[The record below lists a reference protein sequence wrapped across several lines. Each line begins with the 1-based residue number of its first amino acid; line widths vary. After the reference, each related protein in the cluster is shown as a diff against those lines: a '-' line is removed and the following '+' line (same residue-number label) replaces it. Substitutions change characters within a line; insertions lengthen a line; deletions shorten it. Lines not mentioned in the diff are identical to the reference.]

1 MAMIII
7 GNVQVYTESRRFVRG
22 CVLTEGDRI
31 LGVTAGEHAEDFA
44 TEHYCSGDEIID
56 GEGGYL
62 LPGMIDLHFHGCM
75 GDDFS
80 DGNMEALRN
89 IARYER
95 SIGVTAISPATMTL
109 PVEELKRVLSV
120 AAQFRRDQADVK
132 RRLAEKSDATISP
145 EELDLANGA
154 DLVGVNME
162 GPFISPVKRGA
173 QDEHNIIPR
182 SSEVFGEFQ
191 KAAEGLVRFIAI
203 APEEESDESIE
214 QFIAHVRRI
223 DPSISISLA
232 HTNSDYEHAMRA
244 FNAGADH
251 AVHLF
256 NAMPPFLHRAP
267 GVIGAIADSPQ
278 VMAEIICDNVHVQP
292 AAVRGA
298 FRMLGHDRMI
308 LISDS
313 MRATGMPDG
322 QYTLGGLDVI
332 KKGKHATTVRDGA
345 LAGSVTSLPDCVRTV
360 VREMDIPLETA
371 IACATINPARSLGID
386 REYGSISAG
395 KKADMVIWNKDLEL
409 QAVIKD
415 GRHIAG

>member
-1 MAMIII
+1 MIII
-7 GNVQVYTESRRFVRG
+7 SNVLVYTQAQKFVPG
-22 CVLTEGDRI
+22 CVLTDGDRI
-31 LGVTAGEHAEDFA
+31 LGITAGERAEDVA
-44 TEHYCSGDEIID
+44 TEHYNSGDEIID

-62 LPGMIDLHFHGCM
+62 IPGMIDLHFHGCM

-80 DGNMEALRN
+80 DGTMEALTN
-89 IARYER
+89 IARYEA

-109 PVEELKRVLSV
+109 PVEELERVLTN
-120 AAQFRRDQADVK
+120 AAQFRAAQ
-132 RRLAEKSDATISP
+132 EKAREKVRAKDISVNSKD
-145 EELDLANGA
+145 LGLANGA

-182 SSEVFGEFQ
+182 SSELFGRFQ
-191 KAAEGLVRFIAI
+191 RAAQGLVKFIAI
-203 APEEESDESIE
+203 APEEPSDESVE
-214 QFIAHVRRI
+214 HFISQVRKI
-223 DPSISISLA
+223 DPAVSISLA

-256 NAMPPFLHRAP
+256 DAMPPFLHRAP
-267 GVIGAIADSPQ
+267 GVIGAIADSPH
-278 VMAEIICDNVHVQP
+278 VMAEIICDNVHVMP

-298 FRMLGHDRMI
+298 FRMMGADRMI
-308 LISDS
+308 IISDS

-332 KKGKHATTVRDGA
+332 KKGKHANMVRDGA

-371 IACATINPARSLGID
+371 IACATIHPAISLGIE

-395 KKADMVIWNKDLEL
+395 KKADMVIWDRDLRL
-409 QAVIKD
+409 KAVIKD
-415 GRHIAG
+415 GRHIIG